1 MFGQDDWI
9 LVSFLFYIFW
19 IETSSQSLKTQNKKQ
34 KKKLGQYPAILT
46 SRLVNKHMNIFHADT
61 YKSGKG
67 RKYKK
72 IYFRAR
78 NLSDV

>member
-34 KKKLGQYPAILT
+34 KKKKA
-46 SRLVNKHMNIFHADT
+46 NIQPF
-61 YKSGKG
+61 
-67 RKYKK
+67 
-72 IYFRAR
+72 
-78 NLSDV
+78 